1 MTVWSF
7 LPAGT
12 PDGNR
17 LALVDPPPKRNSE
30 IILLV
35 EDGPDLTAMME
46 GVITSLGYMVD
57 TARNGAKALE

>member
-1 MTVWSF
+1 M
-7 LPAGT
+7 
-12 PDGNR
+12 
-17 LALVDPPPKRNSE
+17 DPPPKRNSE